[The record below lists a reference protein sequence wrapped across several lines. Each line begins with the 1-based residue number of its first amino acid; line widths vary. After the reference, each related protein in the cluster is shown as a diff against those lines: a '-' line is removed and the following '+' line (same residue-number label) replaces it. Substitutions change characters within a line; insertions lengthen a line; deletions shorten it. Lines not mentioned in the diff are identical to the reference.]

1 MLSLTRHIARQLCG
15 LLAGLLIL
23 STLVPH
29 VSAQDEAAKKVKD
42 GTAPA
47 ASSKT
52 TAKQSGGLLGRPRK
66 SDSAAARP
74 NPRPANQKPYL
85 EVYQLKSADAI
96 DVTKTLD
103 VLFPG
108 AVVNGSGRSRRIHI
122 HGTKKL
128 HTEIAQLI
136 KRLDEEGNGNA
147 AEAEQTVIFRLK
159 NLQAIVIARSLERGL
174 HDREIQIEPE
184 PVTNSLLVTA
194 TEKKLQKF
202 ADILQQ
208 LDKAPDIINLDISL
222 VELSSDEGAITDAI
236 KKAGAGSAE
245 LISGLIKS
253 GKVRVLNRFRIS
265 AVDGTESHVQTAEEK
280 SVPSGR
286 VFPGASRGGT
296 RTVVQGY
303 ESRETGTSVVVEPK
317 RTGDREVTLDLE
329 IDSTRIEAPERSADA
344 GEETSPA
351 RHRALTTTLRST
363 IRVPEGQP
371 VLVQATTQQ
380 DGPASRQFAVLVT
393 ATVGLPKPARKTT
406 GGPDPNHTGY
416 VYYLKNAAAD
426 QAKKVVIE
434 VYRDHADKLN
444 ITAEPRTNSLII
456 RGDGNMIQ
464 QIEQLLKALDSSDP
478 KKRNE
483 IKIDDFK
490 KAIKGR

>member
-1 MLSLTRHIARQLCG
+1 MLSLTRQIATPFRRWI
-15 LLAGLLIL
+15 AGLLIL
-23 STLVPH
+23 PLLAGSA
-29 VSAQDEAAKKVKD
+29 SAQNNGDDKTKD
-42 GTAPA
+42 ATAPA
-47 ASSKT
+47 ASTKAT
-52 TAKQSGGLLGRPRK
+52 TKAGDLLGRPQN
-66 SDSAAARP
+66 SGSAAKP
-74 NPRPANQKPYL
+74 TSRPASQKPYL

-96 DVTKTLD
+96 EVTKTLN

-108 AVVNGSGRSRRIHI
+108 AVVNGSERSSRIHI
-122 HGTKKL
+122 HGTKEA
-128 HTEIAQLI
+128 HAEIAQLI
-136 KRLDEEGNGNA
+136 RRLDEEGSGRA
-147 AEAEQTVIFRLK
+147 AEKVHTVIFRLK

-174 HDREIQIEPE
+174 HDREIQIEAE

-194 TEKKLQKF
+194 SEKKLQKF
-202 ADILQQ
+202 TDILQQ

-222 VELSSDEGAITDAI
+222 VELSGDEGAITEAI

-245 LISGLIKS
+245 LIAGLIKT

-303 ESRETGTSVVVEPK
+303 ESRETGTTVSVDPR

-344 GEETSPA
+344 GEEAAPA
-351 RHRALTTTLRST
+351 RHRSLTTTLRST

-380 DGPASRQFAVLVT
+380 DGPSSRQFAVLVT
-393 ATVGLPKPARKTT
+393 ATVGLPKPARNTT

-426 QAKKVVIE
+426 EAKKVVIE

-444 ITAEPRTNSLII
+444 IIAEPRTNSLII

-464 QIEQLLKALDSSDP
+464 QIEPLLRALARAAP
-478 KKRNE
+478 KQRNE
-483 IKIDDFK
+483 IKIEDFK